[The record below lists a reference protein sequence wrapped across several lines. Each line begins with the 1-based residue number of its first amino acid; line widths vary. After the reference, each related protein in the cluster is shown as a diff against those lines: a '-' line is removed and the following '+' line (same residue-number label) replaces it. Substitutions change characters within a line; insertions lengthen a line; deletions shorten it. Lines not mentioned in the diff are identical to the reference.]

1 MKSTGALFFLVT
13 IAFAP
18 VQPVAAQEGLVRT
31 TLYVAPSSLGGSDS
45 HSGTIDEPFL
55 TLKRA
60 QQAVRDVD
68 NDKIG
73 DIIVYVRGGIYELE
87 EPLIFLPHDSGKS
100 GYRVSYMAYPGEKP
114 VITGGRRISG
124 WIAAGNGLYK
134 ADTNGLRFRQ
144 LYVNGQPGTR
154 ARTPNEGSFN
164 RLRRWDEAGRTIVVT
179 GSEISNLQELNGVE
193 MVIHKEWT
201 QNNLRLASY
210 ALSDSEAHLV
220 PVEPDRTKAFSIRE
234 NPKKN
239 GQSYYLE
246 NAYQFL
252 DAEGEWY
259 LRIASSEVFYK
270 PRAEEDVSTMVA
282 VVPKLVQLV
291 RLQGT
296 PDAPV
301 TGIDFNGMTF
311 EHSTWLEPSEE
322 GFASRYS
329 DFIYKSNAN
338 AYAIPGAIH
347 LEYAEGIRFEQNVF
361 RNLGATAIVLW
372 SGVHGSSFIRN
383 TFRNISAS
391 GISIGMD
398 LIDHPPDSHQI
409 CRRNVIKNNYITQ
422 VGRDYHSSVGIF
434 SGYTERIVIE
444 NNELA
449 HMPYTGIAVGW
460 GSTSRNTALRNNL
473 IRRNRVHHVMNLLAD
488 GAGIYTVSKQ
498 PGTAIVENY
507 VFGIVRSPWA
517 GEAPISGIYLDD
529 RSSQITVA
537 NNLLE
542 NVPIGI
548 VLHQA
553 EYNTVINN
561 RASFQGIGGSSYN
574 DFIREGHIDPDAIR
588 ANAGVERA
596 NDTAAPATSLNP

>member
-1 MKSTGALFFLVT
+1 MKNTSALSLFLT
-13 IAFAP
+13 IVLAP
-18 VQPVAAQEGLVRT
+18 VHPVAAQEVPVRT
-31 TLYVAPSSLGGSDS
+31 TFYVAPSSLGGSDN

-55 TLKRA
+55 TIQRA
-60 QQAVRDVD
+60 QQAVRDVQ
-68 NDKIG
+68 NTRTG
-73 DIIVYVRGGIYELE
+73 DVIVYLRGGTYELE
-87 EPLIFLPHDSGKS
+87 EPLTFLPHDSGHD
-100 GYRVSYMAYPGEKP
+100 GHRVSYMAYTGEKP
-114 VITGGRRISG
+114 VISGGRRISG

-134 ADTNGLRFRQ
+134 AVTNGLRFRQ
-144 LYVNGQPGTR
+144 LYVNGQPGIR

-164 RLRRWDEAGRTIVVT
+164 RLRRWDEAGQTIVVT
-179 GSEISNLQELNGVE
+179 GSEVSNLQELNGVE

-201 QNNLRLASY
+201 QNNLRLRSFY
-210 ALSDSEAHLV
+210 LKDSEAHLV
-220 PVEPDRTKAFSIRE
+220 PVEPDRIKAFSIRE
-234 NPKKN
+234 NPQKN
-239 GQSYYLE
+239 EQSYYLE

-259 LRIASSEVFYK
+259 LRVASDEVFYK

-282 VVPKLVQLV
+282 VAPKLVQLV

-301 TGIDFNGMTF
+301 TGIDFKGIAF

-338 AYAIPGAIH
+338 VYAIPGAIH
-347 LEYAEGIRFEQNVF
+347 LENAEGIRFEKNVF
-361 RNLGATAIVLW
+361 RNLGATAVVLR
-372 SGVHGSSFIRN
+372 SGVRDSSFIRN
-383 TFRNISAS
+383 TFQNISAS
-391 GISIGMD
+391 AISIGMD
-398 LIDHPPDSHQI
+398 LVDHPPDSPQT
-409 CRRNVIKNNYITQ
+409 CRRNIIKNNYFTQ

-434 SGYTERIVIE
+434 SGYTEGIVIE
-444 NNELA
+444 NNELTN
-449 HMPYTGIAVGW
+449 MPYTGIAVGW
-460 GSTSRNTALRNNL
+460 GSTSENTTLRNNL

-517 GEAPISGIYLDD
+517 GEAPISGIYLDN
-529 RSSQITVA
+529 RSSQITVK

-548 VLHQA
+548 VLHQS

-561 RASFQGIGGSSYN
+561 NASFQGIGGSSYN
-574 DFIREGHIDPDAIR
+574 EFIREGHIDPDAVR

-596 NDTAAPATSLNP
+596 NDTAAPPISLNP